1 MKNKFKFILVV
12 FLLLFGLFACDTG
25 ENNKD
30 DKENNDDVNINIPTE
45 YKGYYKEIVA
55 ALNNDT
61 NNKVVSSKVEMM

>member
-30 DKENNDDVNINIPTE
+30 DKENNDDVNKAKVNIITLIFPLLNLLT
-45 YKGYYKEIVA
+45 IVSPH
-55 ALNNDT
+55 T
-61 NNKVVSSKVEMM
+61 NN

>member
-1 MKNKFKFILVV
+1 M
-12 FLLLFGLFACDTG
+12 FGLFACDTG

-55 ALNNDT
+55 ALNNAF
-61 NNKVVSSKVEMM
+61 NNVDEETQRVMSQFQMPGMF